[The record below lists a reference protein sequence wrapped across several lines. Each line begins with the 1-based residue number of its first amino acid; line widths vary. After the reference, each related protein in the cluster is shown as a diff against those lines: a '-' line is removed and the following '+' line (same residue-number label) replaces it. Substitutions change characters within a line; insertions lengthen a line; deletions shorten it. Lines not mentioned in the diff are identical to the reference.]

1 MPQCIVLLFVVQ
13 FEFESLCSNL
23 NLNVFVFLLEKNGK
37 LFPLTLLVSSP
48 SGPPLHLS
56 LFFLFPSSRG
66 PWSPV
71 GPFSSPGLVRLPA
84 LSPALTDGWALPVG
98 AVLLLAPD
106 RDSSRARVRPR
117 LASPRPSW
125 RARQGFPPH
134 PYKGQRPQSQTPRT
148 RSRRPRP
155 AGNPNRRR
163 HWSSGARSHRR

>member
-1 MPQCIVLLFVVQ
+1 MFVLHFMPQCIVLLFVVQ
-13 FEFESLCSNL
+13 FEFESLCPNL
-23 NLNVFVFLLEKNGK
+23 NLNVFVFLLEKK
-37 LFPLTLLVSSP
+37 ESFSRSLYWFPAHPAHP
-48 SGPPLHLS
+48 SIS

-134 PYKGQRPQSQTPRT
+134 PYKGQRPRPQTPRT

-155 AGNPNRRR
+155 R
-163 HWSSGARSHRR
+163 

>member
-1 MPQCIVLLFVVQ
+1 MPKCIVLLFVVQ

-23 NLNVFVFLLEKNGK
+23 NLNVFVFLLEKKNGK

-48 SGPPLHLS
+48 SGPSIHLS
-56 LFFLFPSSRG
+56 LFFLSSRG

-71 GPFSSPGLVRLPA
+71 GPFSSPGPVRLPA

-117 LASPRPSW
+117 PASPRPLW
-125 RARQGFPPH
+125 RARQGSPPH
-134 PYKGQRPQSQTPRT
+134 PYKGQRPRPQTPRT

-155 AGNPNRRR
+155 RWKP
-163 HWSSGARSHRR
+163 